1 MKIEIWSDFVC
12 PFCYIGKRLLEQA
25 LENFSHK
32 DQVEI
37 IFKSFELDQNVRN
50 DQSISVHELLAKKY
64 GMSVEKAKAM
74 NAQVIKKAAT
84 VGLAFNFDQTKQT
97 NTLNAHRLA
106 KHAESKGKAAQLTER
121 ILKAHFTESQ
131 FIGSDEILIKLAV
144 EVGLNQEEV
153 KKVLTSNAYLENVRA
168 DEMEAN
174 QIGIRGVPYFV
185 FNRKYAVSGAQP
197 IEVFKNTLEKAW
209 QEAAESEEE
218 GQ

>member
-74 NAQVIKKAAT
+74 NAQVIQKAAT
-84 VGLAFNFDQTKQT
+84 VGLAFNFDETKQT

-106 KHAESKGKAAQLTER
+106 KYAESKGKAAQLTER

-131 FIGSDEILIKLAV
+131 FIGSDEKLIKLAV

-153 KKVLTSNAYLENVRA
+153 QKVLTSNAYLENVRA

-197 IEVFKNTLEKAW
+197 VEVFKNTLEKAW